1 MAQQTP
7 PRPVPIP
14 TNITQEYW
22 DYINKGELRM
32 PFCLDCQAFFYYP
45 RPICQKCMGKNIEY
59 RPVSGKGTVYSYT
72 VIRSPQPAFRGMEP
86 YVVANVELAEGV
98 RMMTNIL
105 TDDVDSVKIGMPV
118 KLVLQQVTPDLKMP
132 QFEPA

>member
-14 TNITQEYW
+14 TNITEEYW
-22 DYINKGELRM
+22 GYINQGELRM

-45 RPICQKCMGKNIEY
+45 RPICQKCMGKHIEY